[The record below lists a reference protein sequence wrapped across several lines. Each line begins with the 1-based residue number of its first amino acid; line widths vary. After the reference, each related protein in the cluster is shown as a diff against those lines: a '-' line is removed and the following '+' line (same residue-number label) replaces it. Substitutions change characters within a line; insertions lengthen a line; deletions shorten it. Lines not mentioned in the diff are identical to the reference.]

1 MTQPHSKK
9 PQDQQASLGIAGR
22 LAASFQDSALTP
34 LLAIVALLLGFFAI
48 AITPKEEEPQ
58 IDVTFANVFIAYPG
72 ASAKEVE
79 QLIAIPAQQVLSELA
94 GIDQLFSISSPGQVV
109 LTIAFEVGIPRQE
122 AIVNLYNQV
131 ESHADWFPAGL
142 NIPKPIIKPMGI
154 DDVPIMALTLSNKI
168 LANTTLIE
176 GSNQLDHEALTRIAH
191 SLETELKTIAG
202 TRDIYTIGQHNSIL
216 SIELD
221 ANKMNGHNIT
231 FADISERLQAANSG
245 GQLSS
250 IIQNNQ
256 IIKLQAGN
264 FLASKEDV
272 ESLIIGRSDEGI
284 LYLADIAT
292 ISQQAD
298 IANNYVFIKTPSQP
312 EASPAVTI
320 AIAKQPGTNAVDIT
334 KAISE
339 RLSQLENRL
348 IPDSVLITESR
359 NYGATA
365 ESKANKL
372 MSKLL
377 FATFAVVLLVLATM
391 SWREAIIVGS
401 AIFITL
407 ALTLFA
413 SWVWG
418 FTLNRISLFA
428 LIFSIGILVDDAIV
442 VMESIHRHMHS
453 EDGKKIPS
461 FSLIPKA
468 VDEVGSPTILATF
481 TVIAALMPMAFVTGL
496 MGPYMSPIPINAST
510 GMLISLLVAFIVTPW
525 LALKLLRHTPIAATA
540 ESLATS
546 ESLVTSE
553 SNTAAANTKLE
564 DNKSYQFFQ
573 RLMLPFIRGEKARR
587 NRHGLMLGTL
597 ILIMLAMA
605 LPIFKIVVMK
615 MLPFDNKSELQIIV
629 DMPEGTTL
637 EQTLRVLD
645 ELSDHVITL
654 PEVKDVQLYAG
665 SAAPINFNGLIRQYY
680 LRQAPHHG
688 DLQINLVDKSKRD
701 VQSHDL
707 ALSLRQPLQT
717 IGKRFGANVKIVEVP
732 PGPPVTAAISAEVYG
747 LSYEQQLAAAQQLA
761 DVFQQADSVVDIDT
775 SIDAPQQ
782 QWNLVIQ
789 RNRAMLLGLSEKTIN
804 QAITTA
810 TSGWDI
816 GYLHSEQQKYALPM
830 RLRLNPNYRNQLQ
843 QLLIL
848 KVRSQT
854 GELIALSEV
863 IKLEQSQI
871 EQTIYHKDQ
880 RPVVFVTADM
890 AGPLDSPLYGMFDIS
905 GCLNETQSN
914 WQQKFVAEPSTPAT
928 AQGIEIKWDGEWQ
941 ITYETF
947 RDMGIAYGFGM
958 ILIYLLVVA
967 QFRSYSIPLVIMAP
981 IPLTLI
987 GVMPG
992 HALLDAQF
1000 TATSMIGMIALAGI
1014 IVRNSILLVDFMNQ
1028 QLAQGL
1034 TLEQAVIQ
1042 SAAVRAKPII
1052 LTGAAAM
1059 TGAFFILDDPIF
1071 NGLAISLIFG
1081 ILVSSLMTL
1090 ILIPLLFFILKRPK
1104 LNQADI

>member
-1 MTQPHSKK
+1 MSHSNNDQP
-9 PQDQQASLGIAGR
+9 ALGLAGR
-22 LAASFQDSALTP
+22 LATSFQNSALTP
-34 LLAIVALLLGFFAI
+34 LLALLALLLGFFAI
-48 AITPKEEEPQ
+48 VVTPKEEEPQ
-58 IDVTFANVFIAYPG
+58 IDVTFANVFISYPG

-79 QLIAIPAQQVLSELA
+79 QLISIPAQQVLSELA
-94 GIDQLFSISSPGQVV
+94 GVDDIFSISSPGQSV
-109 LTIAFEVGIPRQE
+109 LTVAFEVGVPRQE

-131 ESHADWFPAGL
+131 QSHTDWLPAGL

-154 DDVPIMALTLSNKI
+154 DDVPIMALTLSNKP
-168 LANTTLIE
+168 LSNTAEALPL
-176 GSNQLDHEALTRIAH
+176 LDHEALTRIAH
-191 SLETELKTIAG
+191 SLETELKTIPG

-221 ANKMNGHNIT
+221 PNKMNGHNIT
-231 FADISERLQAANSG
+231 FTDISQRLQAANTG
-245 GQLSS
+245 GQLSP
-250 IIQNNQ
+250 IVQNNQ
-256 IIKLQAGN
+256 VIQLQAGS
-264 FLASKEDV
+264 FLSTKEDV
-272 ESLIIGRSDEGI
+272 EGLIIGHSDKGL
-284 LYLADIAT
+284 LYLSDIAT

-298 IANNYVFIKTPSQP
+298 TANNYVFIKTPSQP
-312 EASPAVTI
+312 EASAAVTI

-334 KAISE
+334 NAISQH
-339 RLSQLENRL
+339 LKHVENRL
-348 IPDSVLITESR
+348 IPDSVLVTESR
-359 NYGATA
+359 NYGTTA
-365 ESKANKL
+365 ETKSNKL

-418 FTLNRISLFA
+418 FTLNRVSLFA

-442 VMESIHRHMHS
+442 VVENIHRHMQL
-453 EDGKKIPS
+453 ENGKKTS
-461 FSLIPKA
+461 LLSLIPKA

-496 MGPYMSPIPINAST
+496 MGPYMSPIPINASM

-525 LALKLLRHTPIAATA
+525 LAFKLLKHSSEKTA
-540 ESLATS
+540 GSTS
-546 ESLVTSE
+546 ETQDFSF
-553 SNTAAANTKLE
+553 E
-564 DNKSYQFFQ
+564 DNKSYRFFQ
-573 RLMLPFIRGEKARR
+573 KLMMPFISGEKASR
-587 NRHGLMLGTL
+587 NRRGLILATL

-605 LPIFKIVVMK
+605 LPIFKVVVMK

-645 ELSDHVITL
+645 DLSDHVITL
-654 PEVKDVQLYAG
+654 PQVKDVELYAG
-665 SAAPINFNGLIRQYY
+665 SAAPINFNGLVRQYY

-688 DLQINLVDKSKRD
+688 DLQINLVDKSQRD
-701 VQSHDL
+701 VQSHDI
-707 ALSLRQPLQT
+707 ALQLREPLQA
-717 IGKRFGANVKIVEVP
+717 IGKRFNANVKIVEVP
-732 PGPPVTAAISAEVYG
+732 PGPPVMAPISAEVYG
-747 LSYEQQLAAAQQLA
+747 LNYDQQITASQKLA
-761 DVFQQADSVVDIDT
+761 DIFRQTDDIVDVDT
-775 SIDAPQQ
+775 WIDAPQQ

-789 RNRAMLLGLSEKTIN
+789 HNRAMLMGLSEKTIN

-810 TSGWDI
+810 TSGWNI

-830 RLRLNPNYRNQLQ
+830 RLRLSSDYRNQLQ
-843 QLLIL
+843 QLLTL
-848 KVRSQT
+848 KIRNQT
-854 GELIALSEV
+854 GELIALGEV
-863 IKLEQSQI
+863 VKLEQSQI
-871 EQTIYHKDQ
+871 EQTIYHKNQ
-880 RPVVFVTADM
+880 RPVMFVTADM
-890 AGPLDSPLYGMFDIS
+890 AGDLDSPLYGLFEIS
-905 GCLNETQSN
+905 GRLNDLQEN
-914 WQQKFVAEPSTPAT
+914 WQQKFIAEPATPAT
-928 AQGIEIKWDGEWQ
+928 VEGVEIKWDGEWQ

-947 RDMGIAYGFGM
+947 RDMGIAYGIGM
-958 ILIYLLVVA
+958 IFIYLLVVA

-981 IPLTLI
+981 IPLTII

-992 HALLDAQF
+992 HALFGAQF

-1014 IVRNSILLVDFMNQ
+1014 IVRNSILLVDFINQ

-1034 TLEQAVIQ
+1034 ALEQAVIQ
-1042 SAAVRAKPII
+1042 SAAVRAKPIM
-1052 LTGAAAM
+1052 LTGVAAM

-1090 ILIPLLFFILKRPK
+1090 ILIPLLFFVLKRDK
-1104 LNQADI
+1104 SNQPT